1 MKKALV
7 LGVMAIF
14 AINFMTV
21 QTVNA
26 QERGT
31 TKPNKVTVNSKPTT
45 IKADDN
51 TAKTEA
57 TKDVT
62 RTDKKDTHV
71 TTTTTST
78 TAEGKK
84 VNNGAVS
91 AKQGEVTT
99 ATADKNDEALGKP
112 TVKTVTTSTTAEGK
126 KNVTGVAS
134 AKKADLSQAKAEK
147 NMKALGKDTKGIKT
161 DNKGFHSTKHI
172 NQSKIK
178 SDSKETK
185 EAVLKMKPKDLKSQ
199 KTAQEADINDNA
211 NIK

>member
-7 LGVMAIF
+7 LGVMAVF

-21 QTVNA
+21 QNVIA

-51 TAKTEA
+51 TAKTQ
-57 TKDVT
+57 TLDVT

-84 VNNGAVS
+84 VYNGTVS
-91 AKQGEVTT
+91 ANQGEVSS
-99 ATADKNDEALGKP
+99 ATSDKNVAAAGKP
-112 TVKTVTTSTTAEGK
+112 TVKTVTTSTAPAGK
-126 KNVTGVAS
+126 KNVTNVTS

-147 NMKALGKDTKGIKT
+147 NQKALGKDAKGLKT
-161 DNKGFHSTKHI
+161 DNKGFHSSKHI
-172 NQSKIK
+172 NQSKIQ
-178 SDSKETK
+178 SVSKDE
-185 EAVLKMKPKDLKSQ
+185 VLKMRPVDLKS
-199 KTAQEADINDNA
+199 KTTTHEADVNDNA
-211 NIK
+211 TIK